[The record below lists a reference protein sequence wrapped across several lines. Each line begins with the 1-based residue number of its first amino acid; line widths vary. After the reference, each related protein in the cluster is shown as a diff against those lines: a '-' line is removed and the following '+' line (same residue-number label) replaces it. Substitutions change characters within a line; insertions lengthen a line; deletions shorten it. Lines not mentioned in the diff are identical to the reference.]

1 MTTPS
6 KTHRLPDSPHGLPAA
21 DVLAALGVSFPR
33 AFPKRSAESR
43 LKLYGLN
50 TISSRQKVSLLAIL
64 VHQFQSLVVALLA
77 AAAGIAF
84 YFREWEEGGA
94 IVGVLV
100 LNTLIGFVTEIKA
113 VRSIEALRALGTR
126 SARVCRGGRTRPIP
140 AERLVP
146 GDIFLLDAGDVVSAD
161 LRLVEASNLEADEST
176 LTGESCGVHKTVG
189 SGGGLTR
196 GSPIVPRC
204 SLRVRASLVAA
215 ALVLSS
221 PLGWT
226 PNWVASQGLSKRPS
240 PRPHRLRRN
249 SRGSPA
255 SSCG

>member
-6 KTHRLPDSPHGLPAA
+6 KTHRLPDSPHGLLAA
-21 DVLAALGVSFPR
+21 DVLAALGVSV
-33 AFPKRSAESR
+33 STGLSEEESSLR

-113 VRSIEALRALGTR
+113 VRSIEAL
-126 SARVCRGGRTRPIP
+126 
-140 AERLVP
+140 
-146 GDIFLLDAGDVVSAD
+146 
-161 LRLVEASNLEADEST
+161 
-176 LTGESCGVHKTVG
+176 
-189 SGGGLTR
+189 
-196 GSPIVPRC
+196 
-204 SLRVRASLVAA
+204 
-215 ALVLSS
+215 
-221 PLGWT
+221 
-226 PNWVASQGLSKRPS
+226 
-240 PRPHRLRRN
+240 
-249 SRGSPA
+249 
-255 SSCG
+255 